1 MIKYIVKIDYSN
13 KYEFDAWFK
22 ASNFIETALKASTKE
37 APEVEVK
44 LDKFEEETPEV
55 EPEEVEA

>member
-1 MIKYIVKIDYSN
+1 MTKYIVKIDYSN

-37 APEVEVK
+37 APELEV
-44 LDKFEEETPEV
+44 LLVREFEEA
-55 EPEEVEA
+55 EEGEA

>member
-1 MIKYIVKIDYSN
+1 MTKYIVKIDYSN

-22 ASNFIETALKASTKE
+22 ASDFIETALKASTKE

-44 LDKFEEETPEV
+44 LVRETEETEG
-55 EPEEVEA
+55 EA